1 MANFQN
7 NAITDNG
14 RALLSHVQMGAVF
27 TPTKIVLGSGYMPA
41 GKTPRTMTAV
51 QSAVATLSLSKKER
65 TNDGK
70 FIVGGVYSNQ
80 QITEQWYFRELGL
93 YAKAVY
99 PAEGDQPEVEVPEVL
114 YSYGNAGDTAELMPA
129 YGTGTLVERQ
139 IDIVIYIG
147 NDAQVDLTL
156 ESSIYIS
163 MTQLQQYLTNQE
175 YVTQTDVTNILQ
187 EGDYVTNEDVTQI
200 FEQLSDCVTADSAA
214 LTAGSVVLGIPAE
227 ATHGMTI
234 KFLSP
239 CNSED
244 ITVGVV
250 VEGSTYEWRDTL
262 GEDITGMEGLF
273 TEGAMV
279 GIILDRENII
289 AYLATAAPGKG
300 YVEVEALPETYV
312 PGALYGQILAD
323 FEG

>member
-14 RALLSHVQMGAVF
+14 RTLLSHVQMGAVF

-41 GKTPRTMTAV
+41 GKTARTMTAV
-51 QSAVATLSLSKKER
+51 QTAVATLTISKKER

-99 PAEGDQPEVEVPEVL
+99 SDGTEVAEML

-129 YGTGTLVERQ
+129 YGTGSLVERQ
-139 IDIVIYIG
+139 IDIVVYIG

-156 ESSIYIS
+156 ESEIYI
-163 MTQLQQYLTNQE
+163 TQQQLQQYLINQE

-200 FEQLSDCVTADSAA
+200 FKQLSDCVTATSAT
-214 LTAGSVVLGIPAE
+214 LLAGSIVLDIPAE
-227 ATHGMTI
+227 VTHGMTI
-234 KFLSP
+234 KFTAP
-239 CNSED
+239 CDSADVTVGIVMED
-244 ITVGVV
+244 ILYV
-250 VEGSTYEWRDTL
+250 WRNTL
-262 GEDITGMEGLF
+262 GEDIAGMDSLF
-273 TEGAMV
+273 SEGAMV
-279 GIILDRENII
+279 ALLVDRENVV
-289 AYLATAAPGKG
+289 AYLASAAPGRG
-300 YVEVEALPETYV
+300 YIQYSGSMPTPLIS
-312 PGALYGQILAD
+312 GALYGQILAD
-323 FEG
+323 FES